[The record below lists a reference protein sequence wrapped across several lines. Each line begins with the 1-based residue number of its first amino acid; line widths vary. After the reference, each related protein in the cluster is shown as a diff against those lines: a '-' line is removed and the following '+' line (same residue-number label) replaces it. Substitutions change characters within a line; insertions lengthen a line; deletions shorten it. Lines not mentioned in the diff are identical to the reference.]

1 MKASG
6 LQESGLTA
14 HGHSQSRGG
23 PAYRQQLKKFYT
35 NGIQQVLLRD
45 ANQGG
50 RPAPLTPRLHSIPT
64 RFSLNCMGS
73 DGNYLH

>member
-1 MKASG
+1 MKTSG
-6 LQESGLTA
+6 LQESGLTT

-50 RPAPLTPRLHSIPT
+50 QGGRLAPLTSRLHSIPT
-64 RFSLNCMGS
+64 RFSLN
-73 DGNYLH
+73 LHGV